1 MKEYD
6 FTRKDQDVMTAYHT
20 ERDSGHFSLIMKKYR
35 DPATRY
41 AFMVLEEKVPSC
53 YKQKLDAFRHLQD
66 LRRQNEDDSFNYHFD
81 LDKARAIV
89 NFAKLVP
96 DPNAGYPL
104 PLMLWQQAIL
114 VKIIGWRDSNN
125 QVRYVRGTV
134 SMARTNGKTYLAAIL
149 VAWYFLIEGADSYNR
164 NYLFVAP
171 TTDQSTVGFGYLKT
185 MFIKMGT
192 ISGFKKMFKD
202 EDIAVLHDV
211 IIARKLNN
219 RIMRKSFES
228 GQFDAFHCQ
237 FAVADEVGDD
247 KHIGAIIKSLG
258 KITSGQ
264 TQEPNHSFL
273 QISTAYPDSNSQ
285 LYKDERILTE
295 VMEKDYDRSLD
306 DNLCMVWEQDTM
318 AETEKPETWA
328 KSNPLITLGKK
339 KKAEMMKS
347 LLSERD
353 ANMAKG
359 SLPDFQNKSL
369 NMWLQVKQNTYL
381 SLEDINDAIVKE
393 RPIDIHGQTVYIGFD
408 KSNFSDDTAIA
419 FVYPYLTAE
428 NQQKYFIQQHSWV
441 PLARTQNNIE
451 IKEKQDGINYRHA
464 EELGYAD
471 ITKNDYGYI
480 DDGAV
485 FDWLMNYVEKNQL
498 DVKYFC
504 YDKWGM
510 SRMIG
515 WIEQKTDWN
524 TMPVRNVIQN
534 LNEPTI
540 DLRKRFD
547 VGEIQYED
555 DPIITYSLKNAVLFS
570 NNNGV
575 KIDKEK
581 ATTKIDFVDA
591 LIDAWYTAMYHF
603 DDINLEK
610 ADKKNPF
617 QGMSSEQINDYFR
630 DDFSF

>member
-1 MKEYD
+1 MKKWD
-6 FTRKDQDVMTAYHT
+6 FTKKDQDVMTAYHT
-20 ERDSGHFSLIMKKYR
+20 ERDSGHYSLLIKKYR

-41 AFMVLEEKVPSC
+41 AFMVLEDKTPASC
-53 YKQKLDAFRHLQD
+53 KTKLDAFRHLQD
-66 LRRQNEDDSFNYHFD
+66 LRRQNEDDHFEYHFD

-96 DPNAGYPL
+96 DPNAGRPL
-104 PLMLWQQAIL
+104 PLMLWQLAVL
-114 VKIIGWRDSNN
+114 VKIIAWRDKND
-125 QVRYVRGTV
+125 QVRYVRATI

-149 VAWYFLIEGADSYNR
+149 VAWYFMIEGANSYNR

-171 TTDQSTVGFGYLKT
+171 TTDQSTVGFGYLQT
-185 MFIKMGT
+185 MFRKMAT
-192 ISGFKKMFKD
+192 LPGFKKMFRS
-202 EDIAVLHDV
+202 ENIAVLHDT

-228 GQFDAFHCQ
+228 GQFDSFHCQ
-237 FAVADEVGDD
+237 FAVADEVGDN
-247 KHIGAIIKSLG
+247 KYIGAIMRALG
-258 KITSGQ
+258 KITTGQ

-295 VMEKDYDRSLD
+295 VMEKDYDRALD
-306 DNLCMVWEQDTM
+306 DNLCMVWEQDSL
-318 AETEKPETWA
+318 AETEKPNTWA
-328 KSNPLITLGKK
+328 KSNPLLGLSQK

-347 LLSERD
+347 LLSERESM
-353 ANMAKG
+353 MAQGK
-359 SLPDFQNKSL
+359 LTDFQNKSL

-381 SLEDINDAIVKE
+381 SLDDINHAIVDKP
-393 RPIDIHGQTVYIGFD
+393 PISIDGQTVYLGFD
-408 KSNFSDDTAIA
+408 KSNFSDDTALV
-419 FVYPYLTAE
+419 FVYPYTD
-428 NQQKYFIQQHSWV
+428 QQGKHKFYVQEHSWV
-441 PLARTQNNIE
+441 PLARSQNNID
-451 IKEKQDGINYRHA
+451 IKEKQDGINYRQA
-464 EELGYAD
+464 EKMGFCD

-485 FDWLMNYVEKNQL
+485 YEWLLNYVDKHKLQ
-498 DVKYFC
+498 VRYFC

-510 SRMIG
+510 SRMMG

-534 LNEPTI
+534 LSEPTI

-547 VGEIQYED
+547 IGQIRYDD

-575 KIDKEK
+575 KVDKEK

-603 DDINLEK
+603 DNINLEK
-610 ADKKNPF
+610 ANKNNPF
-617 QGMSSEQINDYFR
+617 QGMSNDEINDYFNN
-630 DDFSF
+630 DFSF

>member
-1 MKEYD
+1 MKKYD
-6 FTRKDQDVMTAYHT
+6 FTRKDEDVMTAYHT
-20 ERDSGHFSLIMKKYR
+20 ERDSGHYSLIMKKYR

-41 AFMVLEEKVPSC
+41 AFMVLEEKTPSC

-66 LRRQNEDDSFNYHFD
+66 LRRQNEDDDFNYHYD
-81 LDKARAIV
+81 LEKARAIV

-96 DPNAGYPL
+96 DPNAGRPL

-114 VKIIGWRDSNN
+114 VKIIAWRDVNN
-125 QVRYVRGTV
+125 QIRYVRGTV
-134 SMARTNGKTYLAAIL
+134 SMSRTNGKTYLAAIL
-149 VAWYFLIEGADSYNR
+149 IGWYFMIEGANSYNR

-171 TTDQSTVGFGYLKT
+171 TTDQSTVGFGYLQT
-185 MFIKMGT
+185 MFRKMKDLP
-192 ISGFKKMFKD
+192 GFKKLFKN
-202 EDIAVLHDV
+202 ESIAVLHDM
-211 IIARKLNN
+211 IISRKLNN

-247 KHIGAIIKSLG
+247 KHIGSIIRSIG

-285 LYKDERILTE
+285 LYKDERLLTE
-295 VMEKDYDRSLD
+295 IMEKDYDRSLD
-306 DNLCMVWEQDTM
+306 DNLCMVWEQDELN
-318 AETEKPETWA
+318 ETEKPELWA
-328 KSNPLITLGKK
+328 KSNPLITLNDQ

-353 ANMAKG
+353 VNLAKG
-359 SLPDFQNKSL
+359 TLPDFQNKNL

-381 SLEDINDAIVKE
+381 SLDDINHAIVPDA
-393 RPIDIHGQTVYIGFD
+393 PIEIKGRLAYIGFD
-408 KSNFSDDTAIA
+408 KSNFSDDTAVV
-419 FVYPYLTAE
+419 FVFPYLDENE
-428 NQQKYFIQQHSWV
+428 NQRFYIQQHSWV
-441 PLARTQNNIE
+441 PLARTQNNIT

-464 EELGYAD
+464 EELGFAD

-485 FDWLMNYVEKNQL
+485 FDWLMNFVEANQI

-510 SRMIG
+510 SRIIS
-515 WIEQKTDWN
+515 WIEQKTNWN

-547 VGEIQYED
+547 IGQIKYQN

-575 KIDKEK
+575 KVDKEK

-603 DDINLEK
+603 DNINLDK
-610 ADKKNPF
+610 VDKKNPF
-617 QGMSSEQINDYFR
+617 SGMSADQINNYFTN
-630 DDFSF
+630 DFSF

>member
-1 MKEYD
+1 MKKFD
-6 FTRKDQDVMTAYHT
+6 FTKKNQDVLSAYEK
-20 ERDSGHFSLIMKKYR
+20 ERDAGKYNLILNKYK

-41 AFMVLEEKVPSC
+41 AFMVLEGRTESS
-53 YKQKLDAFRHLQD
+53 YKIKLDSFRHLQD
-66 LRRQNEDDSFNYHFD
+66 LRRQNEDEQFEYHYD
-81 LDKARAIV
+81 LDKARAII

-96 DPNAGYPL
+96 DPNAGRPL

-114 VKIIGWRDSNN
+114 VKIIAWRDRND

-149 VAWYFLIEGADSYNR
+149 IAWYFMIEGANSYNR

-171 TTDQSTVGFGYLKT
+171 TTDQSTVGFGYLQT
-185 MFIKMGT
+185 MFRKM
-192 ISGFKKMFKD
+192 SELPGFKKLFKS
-202 EDIAVLHDV
+202 ENIAVLHDT

-228 GQFDAFHCQ
+228 GQFDSFHCQ

-247 KHIGAIIKSLG
+247 KYIGSIIKSLG

-285 LYKDERILTE
+285 LYKDERLLSE

-306 DNLCMVWEQDTM
+306 DNLCMVWEQDSLS
-318 AETEKPETWA
+318 ETEKPETWA
-328 KSNPLITLGKK
+328 KSNPLINLNDQKK
-339 KKAEMMKS
+339 SEMMKS

-353 ANMAKG
+353 TNMAKG
-359 SLPDFQNKSL
+359 HLPDFQNKSL

-381 SLEDINDAIVKE
+381 SLEDINHAIIKE
-393 RPIDIHGQTVYIGFD
+393 PPISIHGQTVYIGFD
-408 KSNFSDDTAIA
+408 KSNFSDDTSVS
-419 FVYPYLTAE
+419 FVFPYTDDKG
-428 NQQKYFIQQHSWV
+428 NHRFYICQHSWV
-441 PLARTQNNIE
+441 PLARTQNNID

-464 EELGYAD
+464 EDLGYCD

-485 FDWLMNYVEKNQL
+485 FDWLINFVEENQL

-515 WIEQKTDWN
+515 WIEQKTEWN

-547 VGEIQYED
+547 TGEIKYLD

-610 ADKKNPF
+610 QNKNNPF
-617 QGMSSEQINDYFR
+617 QGMSSEQVNNYFKN
-630 DDFSF
+630 DFSF